1 MGDVYII
8 LWNVFIRDEYLNGS
22 VCIYILRYLRNWKIV
37 NEIMYIFFILVILL
51 FWIIKNVYE
60 FLIEIDYLFNF
71 IYCCLIIKN
80 EKYWFEINMNKFYI
94 IYLFKYN

>member
-37 NEIMYIFFILVILL
+37 NEIIYMIKLVNVKCLYFFLFVWENLKWNYVYIFYFGYFIVL
-51 FWIIKNVYE
+51 NY
-60 FLIEIDYLFNF
+60 
-71 IYCCLIIKN
+71 
-80 EKYWFEINMNKFYI
+80 
-94 IYLFKYN
+94 